1 MNGEEFWTAV
11 SAAEIDYN
19 QNRAGLLF
27 YRDITAA
34 KRAEEEH
41 ARLEEQLRQSQKME
55 SVGRLAGG
63 VAHDFNNYLTVINGY
78 CEMLLAGPDAGP
90 EIRDGL
96 QEIRAAGERAAS
108 ITQQLLAFSRKQIAT
123 PSVLS
128 LNQVVTDSGQLLQR
142 LIGED
147 IKIVTRLHPD
157 PGNVMGDPSQLG
169 QVLMNLVINAR
180 DAMRGGGQIVIETG
194 QREIDDVAAARSEVR
209 PGRYAVLSVAD
220 TGVGMS
226 AEVQQR
232 IFEPFFTTK
241 GVGTGTGL
249 GLSTAYGIVRHAGGW
264 IDVQSS
270 RGIGSRFEIWLP
282 LTDVAAPNAGAPQA
296 AAVVS
301 PGAETLLVVE
311 DQDDVRRMALA
322 ILKANGY
329 HLLEAGN
336 AEQALGLS
344 ATYGGKIDLLL
355 TDVIMPG
362 LNGRQLADRLVEER
376 PGLKVLYTSGY
387 TADVI
392 TLQGSLEPGMEYLP
406 KPFGAAQLSAKV
418 RQVLG
423 SAAPKGRLLLIDDD
437 TAVRGLLRQILT
449 SAGYVVMEAG
459 DGRIGVS
466 KLERNAIDLVITDL
480 VMPEQ
485 EGLETLRHLRL
496 TRPEL
501 PVIAISGAFGGSFLK
516 TARRFGAIA
525 TLPKPVDSKDLL
537 RAVRQALTSP
547 AGPPA

>member
-1 MNGEEFWTAV
+1 
-11 SAAEIDYN
+11 
-19 QNRAGLLF
+19 
-27 YRDITAA
+27 
-34 KRAEEEH
+34 
-41 ARLEEQLRQSQKME
+41 
-55 SVGRLAGG
+55 
-63 VAHDFNNYLTVINGY
+63 
-78 CEMLLAGPDAGP
+78 
-90 EIRDGL
+90 
-96 QEIRAAGERAAS
+96 
-108 ITQQLLAFSRKQIAT
+108 
-123 PSVLS
+123 
-128 LNQVVTDSGQLLQR
+128 LLQR

-147 IKIVTRLHPD
+147 IAIVPRLHPE
-157 PGNVMGDPSQLG
+157 PGNVMADPSQLG

-180 DAMRGGGQIVIETG
+180 DATPRDGQILIETDK
-194 QREIDDVAAARSEVR
+194 REIGCGTASQSKGR
-209 PGRYAVLSVAD
+209 PGRYCVLSVAD

-232 IFEPFFTTK
+232 IFEPFYTTK
-241 GVGTGTGL
+241 NVGAGTGL

-270 RGIGSRFEIWLP
+270 RGVGSRFEIWLP
-282 LTDVAAPNAGAPQA
+282 LTELASADSGTAQA
-296 AAVVS
+296 AAPS
-301 PGAETLLVVE
+301 ANGAETLLIVE

-322 ILKANGY
+322 ILRANGY
-329 HLLEAGN
+329 RLLEAGN

-344 ATYGGKIDLLL
+344 ATYAGKIDLLL

-392 TLQGSLEPGMEYLP
+392 ALQGSLEPGMEYLP

-418 RQVLG
+418 RQVLSSG
-423 SAAPKGRLLLIDDD
+423 TRQGRLLVIEDDV
-437 TAVRGLLRQILT
+437 AVRELLRQILT
-449 SAGYVVMEAG
+449 GAGYIVMEAG
-459 DGRIGVS
+459 DGRSGVS
-466 KLERNAIDLVITDL
+466 KLDGNAIDLVITDL

-516 TARRFGAIA
+516 TAQRFGAIA
-525 TLPKPVDSKDLL
+525 ALPKPIESEDLL
-537 RAVRQALTSP
+537 CAVRQALTPSV
-547 AGPPA
+547 GPPA

>member
-1 MNGEEFWTAV
+1 
-11 SAAEIDYN
+11 
-19 QNRAGLLF
+19 
-27 YRDITAA
+27 
-34 KRAEEEH
+34 
-41 ARLEEQLRQSQKME
+41 
-55 SVGRLAGG
+55 
-63 VAHDFNNYLTVINGY
+63 
-78 CEMLLAGPDAGP
+78 MLLSDRDTGP
-90 EIRDGL
+90 EIREGL
-96 QEIRAAGERAAS
+96 QEIRAAGERAVS

-123 PSVLS
+123 PTVLS

-147 IKIVTRLHPD
+147 IAIVTRLHPE
-157 PGNVMGDPSQLG
+157 PGNVMADPLQLG

-180 DAMRGGGQIVIETG
+180 DAMPGGGQIVIETG
-194 QREIDDVAAARSEVR
+194 QREIDDVAGARSGAR

-220 TGVGMS
+220 SGVGMS

-249 GLSTAYGIVRHAGGW
+249 GLSTAYGIVHHAGGW

-270 RGIGSRFEIWLP
+270 RGAGSRFEIWLP
-282 LTDVAAPNAGAPQA
+282 LTEQAPADAGAAQTA
-296 AAVVS
+296 ATVAK
-301 PGAETLLVVE
+301 GAETLLVVE

-344 ATYGGKIDLLL
+344 ATYRAKIDLLL

-392 TLQGSLEPGMEYLP
+392 ALHGSLEPGMEYLP

-418 RQVLG
+418 RQVLS
-423 SAAPKGRLLLIDDD
+423 SARPAGRLLLIEDDP
-437 TAVRGLLRQILT
+437 AVRGLLRQILT
-449 SAGYVVMEAG
+449 GAGYIVMEAG
-459 DGRIGVS
+459 DGRSGVS
-466 KLERNAIDLVITDL
+466 KLEGNAIDLVITDL

-525 TLPKPVDSKDLL
+525 ALPKPIESEDLL
-537 RAVRQALTSP
+537 RAVRQALTPS
-547 AGPPA
+547 AVPPA